1 MTTQS
6 YRRQYRHGG
15 RAGSPP
21 SLNDRLMEEVTSDL
35 RARRRSEDTSA
46 TATRRNFLSSDLE
59 GNMTVDRN
67 LEAFLHHPSVPSPE
81 DAAIPR
87 EAIDSWFNGLQTD
100 AENAGIP
107 MPSQTV
113 VDEAKRIVFGLSRDL
128 PHDTD
133 VYTLEE
139 GKIVVEV
146 FGSNGRG
153 FQLICEPNGSA
164 LCLVTEGNA
173 SRRAR
178 YENSV
183 VLPDGF
189 IREGLRAVR
198 PNG

>member
-6 YRRQYRHGG
+6 FRRQYRHGG

-21 SLNDRLMEEVTSDL
+21 SLNDRLMEELTSDL
-35 RARRRSEDTSA
+35 RARRRSEDTPT
-46 TATRRNFLSSDLE
+46 TATRRIFLSFALE
-59 GNMTVDRN
+59 GGMSVHRH
-67 LEAFLHHPSVPSPE
+67 LEAFLHHPSIPSPE
-81 DAAIPR
+81 EAALPK
-87 EAIDSWFNGLQTD
+87 EAIDAWFDGLEAD
-100 AENAGIP
+100 AEHAGIP

-113 VDEAKRIVFGLSRDL
+113 IDEAKRIVLGLSRDL

-146 FGSNGRG
+146 FGSDGRG

-183 VLPDGF
+183 ILPDGF
-189 IREGLRAVR
+189 IKEGLRAVR
-198 PNG
+198 PNS